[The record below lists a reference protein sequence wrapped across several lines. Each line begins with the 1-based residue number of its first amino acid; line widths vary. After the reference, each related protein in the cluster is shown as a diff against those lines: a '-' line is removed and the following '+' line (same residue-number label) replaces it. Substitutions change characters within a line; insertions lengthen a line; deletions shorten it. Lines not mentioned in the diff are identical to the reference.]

1 MAITSTAAF
10 GNNPKQ
16 PTGFVNP
23 TLPTIALPINGGY
36 SVDIAQTRNASA
48 TTGATDML
56 TAIQADFNTTQA
68 ATLHLDATQ
77 TVTAALTVQT
87 VEAINTGDD
96 TSVYLTGTSI
106 YRCLISYK
114 YE

>member
-1 MAITSTAAF
+1 MAIISTAAF
-10 GNNPKQ
+10 GDNPTQ
-16 PTGFVNP
+16 PAGFTNP
-23 TLPTIALPINGGY
+23 TLPTISAPIDGGY

-56 TAIQADFNTTQA
+56 VAIQTDFNTTQA
-68 ATLHLDATQ
+68 ATLHLDAAQ
-77 TVTAALTVQT
+77 AVTAALTVQT